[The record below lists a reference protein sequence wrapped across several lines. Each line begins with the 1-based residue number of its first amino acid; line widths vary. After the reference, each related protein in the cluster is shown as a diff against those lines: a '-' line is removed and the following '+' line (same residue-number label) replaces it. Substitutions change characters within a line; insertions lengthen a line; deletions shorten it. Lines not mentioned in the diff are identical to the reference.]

1 MSIKTIKSSVQRI
14 KPLKG
19 KTRIELLFAQG
30 QMKKNGP
37 IGLLYRCTENAD
49 AYHVGVTVS
58 KKKFA
63 RAVHRNKIKRQL
75 REVIA
80 THQTSIVSLVPPG
93 DYMLLYLDQNVRVT
107 KELNLYFED
116 LIQQLSR

>member
-1 MSIKTIKSSVQRI
+1 MSIKTTKSSVQRI

-30 QMKKNGP
+30 QLKKNGS
-37 IGLLYRCTENAD
+37 IGLLYRCTENTD

-63 RAVHRNKIKRQL
+63 RAVDRNKIKRQL
-75 REVIA
+75 REVIT
-80 THQTSIVSLVPPG
+80 THQTSIVSMVPPG
-93 DYMLLYLDQNVRVT
+93 DYILLYLDQKMQVT

>member
-1 MSIKTIKSSVQRI
+1 MSIKTTKSSEQRI

-19 KTRIELLFAQG
+19 KTRIEQLFSQG
-30 QMKKNGP
+30 QKKKNGP

-58 KKKFA
+58 KKKYA
-63 RAVHRNKIKRQL
+63 RAVDRNKIKRQL

-80 THQTSIVSLVPPG
+80 THQTTFVSMVPPG
-93 DYMLLYLDQNVRVT
+93 DYMLLYLDQKMQIT
-107 KELNLYFED
+107 KELNLYFEY
-116 LIQQLSR
+116 LIEQLSR

>member
-1 MSIKTIKSSVQRI
+1 MSIKTTKSSVQRI

-30 QMKKNGP
+30 QLKKNGP

-63 RAVHRNKIKRQL
+63 RAVDRNKIKRQL

-80 THQTSIVSLVPPG
+80 IHQTSIVSMVPPG
-93 DYMLLYLDQNVRVT
+93 DYMLLYLDQKMQVS
-107 KELNLYFED
+107 KELNLYFEE
-116 LIQQLSR
+116 LIKQLSR

>member
-1 MSIKTIKSSVQRI
+1 MSIKITKSSEQRI

-19 KTRIELLFAQG
+19 KTRIEQLFTHG
-30 QMKKNGP
+30 QKKKNGP
-37 IGLLYRCTENAD
+37 IGLLYRCTENAV

-63 RAVHRNKIKRQL
+63 RAVDRNKIKRQL

-93 DYMLLYLDQNVRVT
+93 DYMLLYLDQKMQVT
-107 KELNLYFED
+107 KELNLYFEY
-116 LIQQLSR
+116 LIQHFSR

>member
-1 MSIKTIKSSVQRI
+1 M
-14 KPLKG
+14 
-19 KTRIELLFAQG
+19 
-30 QMKKNGP
+30 
-37 IGLLYRCTENAD
+37 D

-63 RAVHRNKIKRQL
+63 RAVDRNKIKRQL

-93 DYMLLYLDQNVRVT
+93 DYMLLYLDQKMRVT
-107 KELNLYFED
+107 KELNLYFEY